1 MSEWLTQQNAVAVG
15 AILALITV
23 WLRGERD
30 RADRIA
36 DLKSQVQSAKAQE
49 DTARAL
55 AAIAERL
62 RP

>member
-15 AILALITV
+15 AILALIVV
-23 WLRGERD
+23 WARGERD

-36 DLKSQVQSAKAQE
+36 DLKAQAQSAKAQE

-55 AAIAERL
+55 SDIAERMK
-62 RP
+62 R